1 MITNVIKNSSINTK
15 VHAKMRGTLNNADY
29 DRLVNMRSVPE
40 AAEYLKNN
48 TRFAEIFR
56 GIDVENIHRGQLE
69 ARLHMLMTRDLKSF
83 LAFSGTSAKFF
94 LSLFAIKDE
103 IVYLKILLR
112 LIMSDS
118 PPGFAGTYRFEGD
131 FYNDIDFTA
140 LANAKDFDT
149 FANMLSG
156 TIYGKVFHS
165 FIGHPKRQNLFEIEN
180 ALDLFYRNLVFNYMS
195 KYLSKNEKGF
205 AEKTFGAETDID
217 NIMLIVRAKKYY
229 GMTADMIYP
238 YICTKSYRLKKEE
251 LQSIAEADS
260 DSGMMDAIGKTCYAR
275 LFSGGLKNAES
286 RISVYTLEL
295 HSRMFHKNPYS
306 IESILYFIKLK
317 QIEIKNIIMIIEGIR
332 YGVEPETIKGYL
344 IGVTRSQKWE

>member
-1 MITNVIKNSSINTK
+1 
-15 VHAKMRGTLNNADY
+15 
-29 DRLVNMRSVPE
+29 
-40 AAEYLKNN
+40 
-48 TRFAEIFR
+48 
-56 GIDVENIHRGQLE
+56 
-69 ARLHMLMTRDLKSF
+69 
-83 LAFSGTSAKFF
+83 
-94 LSLFAIKDE
+94 
-103 IVYLKILLR
+103 
-112 LIMSDS
+112 MSDS

-156 TIYGKVFHS
+156 TVYGKVFHS
-165 FIGHPKRQNLFEIEN
+165 FIGHPKRQNLFELEN

-195 KYLSKNEKGF
+195 KYLSKDEKGF

-238 YICTKSYRLKKEE
+238 YICKSYRLKKEE
-251 LQSIAEADS
+251 LQSIAEAAS
-260 DSGMMDAIGKTCYAR
+260 EQGMMDAIGKTYYAR

-332 YGVEPETIKGYL
+332 YGIEPETIKGYL